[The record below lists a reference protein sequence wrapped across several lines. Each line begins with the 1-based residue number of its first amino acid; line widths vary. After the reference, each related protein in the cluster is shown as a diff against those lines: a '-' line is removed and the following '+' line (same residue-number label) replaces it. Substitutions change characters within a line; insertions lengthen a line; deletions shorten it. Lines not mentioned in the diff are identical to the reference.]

1 MEKFITETRLVPVEY
16 DPYIGAQIDR
26 AIPSTEAQREVFIA
40 SLMGD
45 EASCAYNESVSLEL
59 EGPLDRSALEKAIE
73 GLVQRHEALR
83 GCMSSDGTRVIVQ
96 ERSVV
101 PVEYVDLGKLAADAQ
116 HIEMEKIAHRD
127 MSTPFDMINGP
138 VFRVLLVRLADAKH
152 TLRLTGHHVLVDGW
166 SLGIIMAD
174 ISKLYSGAL
183 LEDAVPFSDFALAV
197 IDHTKSEEHAHI
209 ERFWLDQFKGTLPR
223 LDLPTDRLRQR
234 LKTYRGNRIDI
245 ELHADLLRKLKELAT
260 RSGASLV
267 TTLLTSF
274 ELLLSHITSETDIA
288 VGLPAAGQSDFGMKQ
303 LVGHCVNLLALRSR
317 IDTNKSFVDHLKER
331 RTAVLDAT
339 DNQKYT
345 FGTLVRKLNVPR
357 EPGRIPLVPAVFN
370 VDMNMDDGVAFSG
383 LKHRFI
389 SNPRLYE
396 NFELFLNATGNPGSA
411 NGTDQHLVLEWS
423 YNTDLFDEATIR
435 GWMSDLQGLIEGA
448 YSDATQPI
456 GALFA
461 GLHHKA
467 NEPMPPAEWSGQPSE
482 YPRVAMDVL
491 FDRMCEQYPAH
502 IAVEIGEE
510 RVTYKELQALSNA
523 LAAELVERGLQHGE
537 PVGLCLERCI
547 GTQTA
552 MLAILKAGGCY
563 VPFDLS
569 YPEERVRYM
578 LQDAQVKI
586 MLTQPQLLAQL
597 PGCENI
603 AVLLNN
609 QGGSAD
615 EPFAMSNS
623 PARSHDA
630 ESPAYIMYTSG
641 STGNPKGVVV
651 PHRGVVRL
659 VRDQNYMTYGPQ
671 HAFLQ
676 MGNLCFDAS
685 TFEIW
690 GALLNGA
697 RLVLQPQAKP
707 TLTEVATTL
716 RKHNVTSVLFPT
728 GLFNMLVDEHLHDL
742 RGLKHILSG
751 GDVMSP
757 VHARKALRVLG
768 PGVLVNAYG
777 PTENSV
783 VVTCHAVDKEAQLT
797 GTVPIGKPVSNT
809 EAYILDEAMRPVP
822 IGTIGELYAGGD
834 GVALGYWQR
843 PELTAERFVP
853 DTFSKR
859 PNAKLYRTG
868 DLARWL
874 PDGTIEFA
882 GRADTQVKLRGFRIE
897 LGEIEAAMDGTGSL
911 KDRVVVC
918 RSDTPGDKQLVAYLI
933 ANDAAMPQDELID
946 DVREHLRMVLPSH
959 MVPAAFVVL
968 PTFPLN
974 QSGKVDRKALPAPNF
989 MSPVLRAQHVA
1000 PRSDMEKQLASIWSD
1015 VLGAED
1021 IGVHDNFF
1029 DLGGHSLT
1037 GIQLLARIEQRLGN
1051 VIPLKNLFLAPTIA
1065 LMAELIQDRTTLPA
1079 WTHLLPVQPEGS
1091 RVPLFCVHGDEANIF
1106 LPKYLGND
1114 QPFYGISHQGDD
1126 GKAIRLTTVVDM
1138 AAHFIKEIRTVR
1150 PHGPYLLS
1158 GYSFGGIIAYEI
1170 AQQLV
1175 AAGEE
1180 VPVLVLFDT
1189 YDPKEYI
1196 AVMKRET
1203 RPHQPIKV
1211 GIVRRIAQF
1220 YFDRGKALPLRLR
1233 HTYIIDMYN
1242 RAVKSY
1248 QVKPYTGGITLLRTA
1263 ESTGPVDMGW
1273 APLAK
1278 GGVEIR
1284 EVPGNHYNMVKEPH
1298 VEGLARE
1305 LAKVIEV
1312 GLRRSA
1318 VEGL

>member
-1 MEKFITETRLVPVEY
+1 MEKFITETRLVPVDF
-16 DPYIGAQIDR
+16 DPFNGAPIDR
-26 AIPSTEAQREVFIA
+26 TIPSTEAQREVFIA

-59 EGPLDRSALEKAIE
+59 DGALDRIALEGAIAN
-73 GLVQRHEALR
+73 LIRRHEALR
-83 GCMSSDGTRVIVQ
+83 GTMSSDGTRVIVQ
-96 ERSVV
+96 DRNDIRIGS
-101 PVEYVDLGKLAADAQ
+101 VDLEKLTSDMQ
-116 HIEMEKIAHRD
+116 HAELDKIAHRD
-127 MSTPFDMINGP
+127 MSMPFDLIKGP
-138 VFRVLLVRLADAKH
+138 VFRIKLIRLSEAKH
-152 TLRLTGHHVLVDGW
+152 ILRLTGHHVLVDGW

-197 IDHTKSEEHAHI
+197 IDHAKSEDHVRVEQ
-209 ERFWLDQFKGTLPR
+209 FWLDQFKGTVPR
-223 LDLPTDRLRQR
+223 LDLPTDRLRPQ
-234 LKTYRGNRIDI
+234 LKTYRGARSDI
-245 ELHADLLRKLKELAT
+245 ELNPDLTRKLKELAT
-260 RSGASLV
+260 RNGASLV

-274 ELLLSHITSETDIA
+274 ELLLSHITGETDIA

-303 LVGHCVNLLALRSR
+303 LVGHCVNLLALRSH
-317 IDTNKSFVDHLKER
+317 IDPNSSFADHLKAR
-331 RTAVLDAT
+331 RSAVLDAT

-383 LKHRFI
+383 LQHRFI

-396 NFELFLNATGNPGSA
+396 NFELFLNATGS
-411 NGTDQHLVLEWS
+411 DKHLVLEWS
-423 YNTDLFDEATIR
+423 YNTDLFDEATVR
-435 GWMSDLQGLIEGA
+435 GWMSDVQYLIESA
-448 YSDATQPI
+448 HADPTQHI
-456 GALFA
+456 SALFA
-461 GLHHKA
+461 GLKHKA
-467 NEPMPPAEWSGQPSE
+467 NEPMPPAEWSGQPSA

-491 FDRMCEQYPAH
+491 FDQMCEQYPER

-510 RVTYKELQALSNA
+510 RITYKELQALSNA
-523 LAAELVERGLQHGE
+523 LAAELVRRGLKHGE

-578 LQDAQVKI
+578 LQDAQVKF
-586 MLTQPQLLAQL
+586 MLTQPQLISEL
-597 PGCENI
+597 PGCESI
-603 AVLLNN
+603 AILLNA
-609 QGGSAD
+609 QGRSTD
-615 EPFAMSNS
+615 KPFEASTS
-623 PARSHDA
+623 PAIAHDA

-671 HAFLQ
+671 HTFLQ

-716 RKHNVTSVLFPT
+716 RKHKVTSVLFPT

-822 IGTIGELYAGGD
+822 IGTIGELYAGGE
-834 GVALGYWQR
+834 GVALGYWHR

-853 DTFSKR
+853 DTFSNR

-897 LGEIEAAMDGTGSL
+897 LGEIEAVMDGTGLL

-918 RSDTPGDKQLVAYLI
+918 RTDSPGDKQLVAYLI
-933 ANDAAMPQDELID
+933 ANDASVPQDEVID

-968 PTFPLN
+968 PAFPLN
-974 QSGKVDRKALPAPNF
+974 QSGKVDRKALPAPTF
-989 MSPVLRAQHVA
+989 MTPVLRAQHVA
-1000 PRSDMEKQLASIWSD
+1000 PRSDVEKQLASIWGD
-1015 VLGAED
+1015 VLGTED

-1037 GIQLLARIEQRLGN
+1037 GIQLLARIEQRLGS

-1065 LMAELIQDRTTLPA
+1065 LMAELIQDRTTLPT
-1079 WTHLLPVQPEGS
+1079 WTHLLPIQPEGS
-1091 RVPLFCVHGDEANIF
+1091 RVPLFCVHGDEANVF

-1126 GKAIRLTTVVDM
+1126 GKAIRLTTVADM

-1175 AAGEE
+1175 ASGEE
-1180 VPVLVLFDT
+1180 VPVLALFDT
-1189 YDPKEYI
+1189 YDPKEYV

-1242 RAVKSY
+1242 RAVKNY
-1248 QVKPYTGGITLLRTA
+1248 QVKPYSGRITLLRTA
-1263 ESTGPVDMGW
+1263 ESSGPVDMGW

-1278 GGVEIR
+1278 GGVEIH

-1298 VEGLARE
+1298 VAGLARE
-1305 LAKVIEV
+1305 LAQVIEV